1 MSDIVERLRA
11 PAYWISGSSEGHEG
25 DNSAPLEAAAEIE
38 RLRAALEQ
46 IDHGWENPMDD
57 KAYRA
62 LCRFMWE
69 TARQAL
75 AQEKPNDT

>member
-1 MSDIVERLRA
+1 MSDIVERLRERSQNLWTTDA
-11 PAYWISGSSEGHEG
+11 ELRSNQLFK
-25 DNSAPLEAAAEIE
+25 DAAAEIE

-57 KAYRA
+57 KAHRA

-69 TARQAL
+69 TARAAL
-75 AQEKPNDT
+75 AQEKPHDR